1 MKIYSI
7 LASFLL
13 FTLQQ
18 LNGQVIQRKD
28 AADVIN
34 FIDSL
39 PNPLKP
45 SANNLVA
52 YFHKIKSLANKTN
65 NYILPVNQ
73 IDSLKQYYS
82 ILLDAY
88 NNAIKMATQN
98 KTIDKFAGLKNKFLN
113 LLIEGR
119 KPWITVIPVHIK
131 MFTKGRN
138 ALNSFEQK
146 QIDKTS
152 SIFMS
157 AATKTLEWAKIVATQ
172 EDEIEKKYHLV
183 LHGELYK

>member
-7 LASFLL
+7 LACSLL

-18 LNGQVIQRKD
+18 LSGQVIQRKD
-28 AADVIN
+28 AADAIN

-52 YFHKIKSLANKTN
+52 YFQKIKPLASKTN
-65 NYILPVNQ
+65 NYILPLNK

-82 ILLDAY
+82 ILLEAY

-98 KTIDKFAGLKNKFLN
+98 KTIDKFAGLKSKFLN

-119 KPWITVIPVHIK
+119 KPWMTVIPVHIK

-138 ALNSFEQK
+138 ALNSIEQN

-152 SIFMS
+152 STFMTS
-157 AATKTLEWAKIVATQ
+157 ETKALEWAKIVATQ
-172 EDEIEKKYHLV
+172 EDEIEKKYHLE
-183 LHGELYK
+183 LHGDLYK